1 MKRTS
6 ALLMTLLLG
15 VSCLAGCGNTEQ
27 QTASTETTVETS
39 NTDALENAK
48 SYIRL
53 MYKDE
58 TVKTA
63 ADYQVVGAVVIN
75 GESYDIEWTATVTSG
90 AEDAVS
96 VVAGDDKMVTIDIN
110 EKASEETAY
119 TLTASIKDASG
130 ESVELSFDHIVPK
143 GLDLAAAS
151 YEEIVAE
158 AYALE
163 DGANLEGTFRL
174 YGTVTEIGTPYS
186 EEYKNVTV
194 TLAVAGMEEY
204 PIECFRLKSEA
215 GEGVDTIVVGD
226 KITVE
231 GTLKNYNGT
240 IEFDAGCVLLGK
252 EEVVP
257 QSALIEAAYAL
268 EDGAS
273 MTTPTALTGTITAID
288 TPYSAEYGNITVTI
302 TCPGVEAY
310 PITCYRLSGEGADT
324 LAEGDVIAVFG
335 TIKNYGGTI
344 EFDKGC
350 KLIPVDAVS
359 SARVTANAYTLEDG
373 SAYAVNRTLTGT
385 ITAIDTPYSDEYKNI
400 TVTITVAGLEEYPIM
415 CYRLSGEGADALA
428 EGDVITVT
436 GIIKNYGGTI
446 EFDKGCT
453 FVK

>member
-1 MKRTS
+1 MKRNS
-6 ALLMTLLLG
+6 ALLMALLLG
-15 VSCLAGCGNTEQ
+15 ASCLTGCGSTEQ
-27 QTASTETTVETS
+27 QTASTETVVEEAS
-39 NTDALENAK
+39 VADALENAK

-53 MYKDE
+53 MYKDG

-75 GESYDIEWTATVTSG
+75 GVSYDIEWTTTITSG

-151 YEEIVAE
+151 YEEILTE

-163 DGANLEGTFRL
+163 DGVNLEGTFRL
-174 YGTVTEIGTPYS
+174 YGTVTEIPTAYS
-186 EEYKNVTV
+186 AEYQNVTV

-204 PIECFRLKSEA
+204 PVECFRLT
-215 GEGVDTIVVGD
+215 GEGADAIAVGD

-231 GTLKNYNGT
+231 GTLKNYKGT
-240 IEFDAGCVLLGK
+240 IEFDAGCVFWNGD
-252 EEVVP
+252 VP
-257 QSALIEAAYAL
+257 AQSALVEAAYTL

-273 MTTPTALTGTITAID
+273 MTTPTALTGTITSID
-288 TPYSAEYGNITVTI
+288 TEYSAEYGNITVTI
-302 TCPGVEAY
+302 ACGGAEEF
-310 PITCYRLSGEGADT
+310 PIQCYRLTGEGADA
-324 LAEGDVIAVFG
+324 LAEGDEIAVFG

-350 KLIPVDAVS
+350 KLIPAEAVS
-359 SARVTANAYTLEDG
+359 GARVLANAYTLDDG

-385 ITAIDTPYSDEYKNI
+385 IASIDTEYSAEYDNI
-400 TVTITVAGLEEYPIM
+400 TVTILVGGLEDYPIQ
-415 CYRLSGEGADALA
+415 CYRLSGEGAAALA